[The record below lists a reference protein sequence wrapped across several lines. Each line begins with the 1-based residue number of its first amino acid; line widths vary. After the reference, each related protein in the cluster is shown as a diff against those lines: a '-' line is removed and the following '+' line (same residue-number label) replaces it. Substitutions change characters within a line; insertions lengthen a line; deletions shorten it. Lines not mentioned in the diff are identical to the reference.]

1 MIKKSENPRKLLL
14 VEREELILSALG
26 EGVRTV
32 SELAQTL
39 QVSEATV
46 RRDLLE
52 LEKRD
57 LARRVHGGAVR
68 CGKPGEPLFHEK
80 TTFNAAAKEEIA
92 RKALTLIHDND
103 VIYLDGG
110 STVLSLARLL
120 ANRGGNLTIITNS
133 LMAATELMESNCRLI
148 LLGGEFRPIARTLV
162 GPLTLPVTETLN
174 VDKAFLG
181 TIGISAEGLSTTDPN
196 EAFTKKSVMSRA
208 KEVIL
213 LADSSKFG
221 VKSLTAAGTLNEIHT
236 VVSDR
241 NLKAEF
247 VRLLTKHKIKLI
259 N

>member
-1 MIKKSENPRKLLL
+1 LL

-39 QVSEATV
+39 HVSEATV

-80 TTFNAAAKEEIA
+80 TTFNANAKEEIA
-92 RKALTLIHDND
+92 RKALELIRDND

-120 ANRGGNLTIITNS
+120 ANRGNITIITNS
-133 LMAATELMESNCRLI
+133 LMAAIELMESPCRLI

-162 GPLTLPVTETLN
+162 GPLTLPITETLN
-174 VDKAFLG
+174 IDKAFLG

-196 EAFTKKSVMSRA
+196 EAFTKKSVMSRT

-221 VKSLTAAGTLNEIHT
+221 VKSLTAAGTLHEIHT
-236 VVSDR
+236 VISDR
-241 NLKAEF
+241 NLKPEF

>member
-1 MIKKSENPRKLLL
+1 ML

-32 SELAQTL
+32 SELAQSL

-68 CGKPGEPLFHEK
+68 SGKPGEPLFHEK

-92 RKALTLIHDND
+92 RKALELIRDND

-120 ANRGGNLTIITNS
+120 ANRGNITIITNS

-174 VDKAFLG
+174 IDKAFLG

-241 NLKAEF
+241 NLKVEF
-247 VRLLTKHKIKLI
+247 VKLLTKHKIKLI